1 MDTPPE
7 PTVVTRTLQDFNKFL
22 CSGTNTQEPFMGRAR
37 QLNFSDSLNDTSSTL
52 DDDSRNGGQGSRKRN
67 LDSLAGFDI
76 TKKFREKDV
85 EIVTAKTMIKRL
97 EGRLQGLDTS
107 SKKARL
113 ERDTELEALRHKE
126 LRDKE
131 LIEDLQHKL
140 KKLQKQEW
148 EVKQSSNKV
157 RQECDAITLETE
169 TKMMKKQQQYLEKC
183 HTLQEE
189 ISVLNKK
196 LLEMSKDVDEKTT
209 ELHLAKSHADQL
221 EMTLTEVQNKLKESV
236 SSQMHFET
244 QKLELNQA
252 KVKIKELQ
260 QLHRDSEALEDKA
273 EVFEAAVRKMSVMEK
288 EMSNLKEENEFFKQ
302 TERNTKL
309 IEEKLSGAQLQVTL
323 LEKRC
328 KENAHFEAEND
339 MFKETLRKY
348 ETIIYEE
355 FGLDHKVTPQDLQFH
370 ITKLKKGDQSLTNGL
385 AQLRASQKSLENRY
399 VSEEAEIKVLK
410 AKLEKQAHNTQHNAV
425 LIKRLQRKLF
435 LVTKERDSLK
445 EILTSYES
453 EITINHSVVSQER
466 IIKLEDLM
474 KMYKEE
480 LERLEKELDASCN
493 SITNE
498 TQVQE
503 KFQRKEDAKKIS
515 SLEKNILELQA
526 EVTKVT
532 QAKEILDLRL
542 ENRALKGDY
551 DPLKTKVLHFE
562 NNPLSK
568 AIESRGTEIHKLQ
581 TENKALREHV
591 LQLEQGTSHIITPKV
606 GIKVSNEAHSSKE
619 LTELQEKSKF
629 LETRNKRLLE
639 VFKRKS
645 LDMREVVYQLT
656 GYRVDASGDNQY
668 KLINMYAESPD
679 DYLIFEQTP
688 SKELQFLETDFSN
701 TLEDLI
707 DAYLRHENSYPA
719 FLSAVTLDLFNR
731 QTVEQPASSS
741 DAEEEDQED
750 DDEDAEVEPEDAH
763 RMQHQDDGHDELVIL
778 D

>member
-273 EVFEAAVRKMSVMEK
+273 EVFEAAVRKI
-288 EMSNLKEENEFFKQ
+288 Q

-355 FGLDHKVTPQDLQFH
+355 FGLDHKVTPQDLH
-370 ITKLKKGDQSLTNGL
+370 
-385 AQLRASQKSLENRY
+385 QKSLENRY

-619 LTELQEKSKF
+619 LTGKGITDEIIITELQEKSKF